1 MTTAEL
7 NSTMPRAQS
16 QRYCNNIVGFTQ

>member
-7 NSTMPRAQS
+7 NSTMPQAQS
-16 QRYCNNIVGFTQ
+16 QRYCNNIVGFSQ